1 MSGVWA
7 DSFKVISILPYKIL
21 TVTSP
26 GYAMQVLS
34 VTVYRQRNQ
43 GLEHLRSFISE
54 TQTLI
59 SSFLSHSF
67 QIPTLLC
74 DQKKFYNI
82 GHSVGNNLK
91 KIPDLRGSCKSST
104 KSPLCLSPPLP
115 SIVPAYMAVVQNH
128 NQETAIGILVLTSPH
143 LIQFHHF

>member
-1 MSGVWA
+1 MFGVWA

-59 SSFLSHSF
+59 SFLSHSF

-82 GHSVGNNLK
+82 GHSVGNNVK
-91 KIPDLRGSCKSST
+91 KKKFQIYEEVAK
-104 KSPLCLSPPLP
+104 
-115 SIVPAYMAVVQNH
+115 VVQK
-128 NQETAIGILVLTSPH
+128 VPCV
-143 LIQFHHF
+143 FHPRFPQ

>member
-1 MSGVWA
+1 MFGVWA
-7 DSFKVISILPYKIL
+7 DSFKVISILLYKIV

-26 GYAMQVLS
+26 GYATQVSS
-34 VTVYRQRNQ
+34 VIVYRQRNQ

-59 SSFLSHSF
+59 SFLSHSF

-82 GHSVGNNLK
+82 GHSVGNNFL

-128 NQETAIGILVLTSPH
+128 NQKTDIGILVLTSLH
-143 LIQFHHF
+143 T